1 MATSRNPK
9 TPADTVSELA
19 AAIRQYK
26 EFASQIGDLGLIHH
40 GSVIH
45 RHAEPDIGESGVNA
59 QKRGRS
65 PYYQWSSKAQ
75 GKTITRTLTKDE
87 ADLYRE
93 WIENDRKLR
102 FILKEMRRT
111 SEHATQLILKQKIK

>member
-1 MATSRNPK
+1 M
-9 TPADTVSELA
+9 
-19 AAIRQYK
+19 
-26 EFASQIGDLGLIHH
+26 
-40 GSVIH
+40 IH
-45 RHAEPDIGESGVNA
+45 RHAEPNIGESGVNA
-59 QKRGRS
+59 QNRGRS

-87 ADLYRE
+87 ADLYQE